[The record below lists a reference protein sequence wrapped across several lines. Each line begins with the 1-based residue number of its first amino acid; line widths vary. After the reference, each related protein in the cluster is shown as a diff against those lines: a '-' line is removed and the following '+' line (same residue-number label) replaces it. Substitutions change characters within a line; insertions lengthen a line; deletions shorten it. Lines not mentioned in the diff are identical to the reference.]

1 MKKTLALTALGALLL
16 CSSLAHAQAT
26 ATASGQL
33 TLSVGAEANISVDPT
48 DAFSTA
54 GAFANYTATTNFKY
68 QVRTAS
74 TGTGT
79 IQVAIS
85 AAGDF
90 SNGSGGAPSANN
102 PPTGDSLQITT
113 CTAAVGTACSS
124 ALTIN
129 STAQTVVS
137 FGHSTHAGAPGAV
150 SSTGAAGSVG
160 WALTND
166 PGYPAGSY
174 TATTTWTISAT

>member
-1 MKKTLALTALGALLL
+1 
-16 CSSLAHAQAT
+16 
-26 ATASGQL
+26 
-33 TLSVGAEANISVDPT
+33 
-48 DAFSTA
+48 
-54 GAFANYTATTNFKY
+54 
-68 QVRTAS
+68 
-74 TGTGT
+74 
-79 IQVAIS
+79 
-85 AAGDF
+85 
-90 SNGSGGAPSANN
+90 
-102 PPTGDSLQITT
+102 
-113 CTAAVGTACSS
+113 VGTACSS